1 MSFKQ
6 DKYCVIQDKFLTQTE
21 CKKLIKFYKKGLP
34 KSFNTTYPLELNP
47 LEHTSLVNK
56 INKVGIDINNSVV
69 DWFQI
74 VKWPFPNKGK
84 NLHTDDTSF
93 KTTLSSIIYLN
104 DDYRGGHT
112 FFKDNTSF
120 APVEGRAIFFDGKY
134 YPHGVSSIDEG
145 DRYTVAI
152 WLKKNK

>member
-1 MSFKQ
+1 MFKAI
-6 DKYCVIQDKFLTQTE
+6 IQDKFLTQTA

-34 KSFNTTYPLELNP
+34 RAFDTTYPLELNP

-69 DWFQI
+69 DWFEI
-74 VKWPFPNKGK
+74 VKWPTPNRGK
-84 NLHTDDTSF
+84 QLHTDEASHKTS
-93 KTTLSSIIYLN
+93 LSSIIYLN
-104 DDYRGGHT
+104 A
-112 FFKDNTSF
+112 SF
-120 APVEGRAIFFDGKY
+120 APVEGRAIFFDGNY